1 VTTDGGVE
9 QGAVARLDR
18 LKFGIVRF
26 DHFSNACADRKRFR
40 RGNCR
45 CGLHE
50 HADQTRAVFLGE

>member
-1 VTTDGGVE
+1 VATHDVVE
-9 QGAVARLDR
+9 LSPMVRLNP

-26 DHFSNACADRKRFR
+26 DHFSNACADRKRFC